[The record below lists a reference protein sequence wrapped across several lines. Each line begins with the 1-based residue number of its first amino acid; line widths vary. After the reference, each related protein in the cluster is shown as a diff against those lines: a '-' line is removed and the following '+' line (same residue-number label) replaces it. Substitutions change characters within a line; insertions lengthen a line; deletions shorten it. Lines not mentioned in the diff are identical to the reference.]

1 MKNKKTHEIIDR
13 QLAALFGDPVSADTS
28 ELDDICQAS
37 AEHANLV
44 QKLYE
49 LAQRAAQQSRLAGKP
64 VPSHVAAVI
73 AQLKPT
79 NTLEGV
85 SSSTL
90 SQLVDS
96 ALKPFRGPAHN
107 LAINYHRLKEKSE
120 HDERVLED
128 LADEVKQDWSEED
141 EQ

>member
-1 MKNKKTHEIIDR
+1 MKKKKTHEIIDR
-13 QLAALFGDPVSADTS
+13 QLVALFGDPVSADTS
-28 ELDDICQAS
+28 ELDDISQAS
-37 AEHANLV
+37 AENANLV

-64 VPSHVAAVI
+64 VPPHVAAVI

-85 SSSTL
+85 SSSKL
-90 SQLVDS
+90 GQLVDS
-96 ALKPFRGPAHN
+96 VLKPFRGPAHD
-107 LAINYHRLKEKSE
+107 LAFNYHRLKEKSE

-128 LADEVKQDWSEED
+128 LADEVKQDWNEEE